1 MSTNNSWVLWQSPP
15 HPKCAYRRIDI
26 PARFPAPRDNP
37 SPCLQSFS
45 PQRRPLVRVSLPES
59 TPSPH
64 CDGLYSCLVRGVKYS
79 EIYFASCRREIELFV
94 SDFPSFAKTK
104 VSPESSAEDMPS
116 DFAGVLHVCMPA
128 ACASA
133 LQLHKITVVPQ
144 VTDDVLQV
152 HVKSIEGFDDSAGFM
167 DKTGE
172 CRISQTKLERLR
184 FGSRAVFRL
193 TTRLSN
199 ADPFVE

>member
-1 MSTNNSWVLWQSPP
+1 MTG
-15 HPKCAYRRIDI
+15 
-26 PARFPAPRDNP
+26 F
-37 SPCLQSFS
+37 
-45 PQRRPLVRVSLPES
+45 
-59 TPSPH
+59 
-64 CDGLYSCLVRGVKYS
+64 YSCLVRGVKIFGNLFCLVS
-79 EIYFASCRREIELFV
+79 SSCRRV
-94 SDFPSFAKTK
+94 ACPGDKTFYSPK
-104 VSPESSAEDMPS
+104 VPKSQSQAAEDMPS